1 MATTVFRIEKNKEYV
16 VMSNK
21 FLREREM
28 SLKAKGLLALC
39 LALPDDWN
47 YSLNGL
53 CAICKESQTSIRS
66 ALKEL
71 ETFRY
76 LKRKRSKDDKGQFV
90 YEYIIYETPYAE
102 NPHTVKGHTEKQHT
116 DNQHTENQSTENV
129 RQQSIKKE
137 SIKKE
142 NIKEQNK
149 EDIYID
155 KFNEIL
161 KHITDFEMKNL
172 YVDYIEMRKNIGA
185 PITERGLSMLIN
197 RCARL
202 ANFDRD
208 IQKALLETAIINNW
222 KNVYMPQQK
231 EVPVSKRNNKA
242 WEQLKDFYADDD
254 KPY

>member
-39 LALPDDWN
+39 LALPEDWN

-76 LKRKRSKDDKGQFV
+76 LKRNRSKDAKGQFV
-90 YEYIIYETPYAE
+90 YEYVIYETPYTQNQYAV
-102 NPHTVKGHTEKQHT
+102 NQHTGNEDT
-116 DNQHTENQSTENV
+116 DNQHTENV
-129 RQQSIKKE
+129 IQQSIKKQ

-161 KHITDFEMKNL
+161 KHITDFEIKNL
-172 YVDYIEMRKNIGA
+172 YIDYIEMRKNIGS
-185 PITERGLSMLIN
+185 PMTERGLSMLIN

-231 EVPVSKRNNKA
+231 EVPESKRNNKA
-242 WEQLKDFYADDD
+242 WEQLKSFYDDD
-254 KPY
+254 GMPY